1 MSKNIILITGASSGI
16 GKEFALQIDP
26 HFHNVDEIWLIARR
40 KELLNQT
47 AEALQ
52 HKTRVIAMDIT
63 KEAQLER
70 LTDMLTEHHACI
82 RMLINCAGYGLMG
95 EFADAETEEGVPRGQ
110 LGMVRLNCEALTHM
124 TYCCIPFMKQ
134 GSRILQL
141 ASSAAFLPQPG
152 FAVYAASKA
161 YVLSFSRAIGEE
173 LQSRGIYVTSVCP
186 GPVDTPFFD
195 IAEKTGST
203 LAIKKLTMVTAD
215 KVVAQALRDSY
226 NKRPLS
232 VCSLP
237 IKAFYVL
244 TKRIPHRFILRVM
257 DLLKK
262 GTKD

>member
-1 MSKNIILITGASSGI
+1 MAKSIVIITGASSGM
-16 GKEFALQIDP
+16 GREFAMQLDA
-26 HFHNVDEIWLIARR
+26 HLRKTDEIWLIARR
-40 KELLNQT
+40 KERLKEV
-47 AEALQ
+47 AE
-52 HKTRVIAMDIT
+52 KMRNNVRIISMDIT
-63 KEAQLER
+63 KESQMER
-70 LTDMLTEHHACI
+70 LTDMLQDHDCVI
-82 RMLINCAGYGLMG
+82 KMLVNCAGYGILG
-95 EFADAETEEGVPRGQ
+95 DFANLTVEEQ
-110 LGMVRLNCEALTHM
+110 TGMVRTNCEALTHI
-124 TYCCIPFMKQ
+124 THTCIPFMKKN
-134 GSRILQL
+134 SRIINM
-141 ASSAAFLPQPG
+141 ASSASFIPQPG
-152 FAVYAASKA
+152 FAVYAATKS
-161 YVLSFSRAIGEE
+161 YVNSFSLALGQE
-173 LQSRGIYVTSVCP
+173 LKNKGIYVTSVCP